1 MPAEFEL
8 YIQKLNEDLSLKDDK
23 HFKSQLEYLVNQLIE
38 KDFSRLVQILYRIDV
53 NELQLKN
60 LLHTNP
66 GTDAS
71 ILITDLIIERQVQK
85 IEFRMKY
92 HSNRNISDDEIW

>member
-60 LLHTNP
+60 LLQTNP

-92 HSNRNISDDEIW
+92 HSNRNISDEEIW

>member
-8 YIQKLNEDLSLKDDK
+8 YIQKLDEDLSLKDDK
-23 HFKSQLEYLVNQLIE
+23 HFMSQLEYLVNQLIE
-38 KDFSRLVQILYRIDV
+38 NDFSRLVQILYRIDV

-60 LLHTNP
+60 LMHLNP
-66 GTDAS
+66 GTDAT

-92 HSNRNISDDEIW
+92 HSKRNISDEEIW

>member
-38 KDFSRLVQILYRIDV
+38 KDFSSLVQILYRIDV

-66 GTDAS
+66 GTDAAT
-71 ILITDLIIERQVQK
+71 LITDLIIERQVQK
-85 IEFRMKY
+85 IEFRKKS
-92 HSNRNISDDEIW
+92 HSNRDISDEEIW